1 MLRVSVCPALID
13 FLPCRCP
20 SRNFTLLVVP
30 FDSRIAQCR
39 RQDAAKEIAEKR
51 RTVVASWH
59 STNFVAVNGNSGRP
73 YPFDYQRRRERRRPF
88 VLIITPST
96 RCANSKNLIPRGE
109 VSNFFAD
116 TIPPKTGSLY
126 NPATIG
132 RFPFQLDR
140 DYISFMK
147 KNCIP
152 LGERD
157 AKRSGI
163 NIIIKTCIHAAET
176 PRCIVNKSGVALICR
191 SFALLSSHLLQAFES
206 RLQVCRISERAL
218 RTGQRAPARRVL
230 QRRGINRFR

>member
-1 MLRVSVCPALID
+1 MFTSMDSSACSHVIYFSINRD
-13 FLPCRCP
+13 FLSPIAE
-20 SRNFTLLVVP
+20 TLVRFSHACCERAHVRYVDRFLADRSVVDVDRRDESLLYVVP

-39 RQDAAKEIAEKR
+39 RQDAGKEMAEKR
-51 RTVVASWH
+51 ESSRAGTRRTSWP
-59 STNFVAVNGNSGRP
+59 SNGNSGRP

-88 VLIITPST
+88 ILIITPST

-152 LGERD
+152 LGGRGG
-157 AKRSGI
+157 KRSGI
-163 NIIIKTCIHAAET
+163 NIIIKTCIHTTET
-176 PRCIVNKSGVALICR
+176 PHYNINKS
-191 SFALLSSHLLQAFES
+191 LS
-206 RLQVCRISERAL
+206 R
-218 RTGQRAPARRVL
+218 
-230 QRRGINRFR
+230 